1 MLTISVAVHNN
12 WHLTKRFLD
21 SIFAYTNV
29 PYRIVVTDN
38 ASTDGSVDGLAAL
51 AAREK
56 IELVRN
62 EKNLGFSEPHRRT
75 FANCSGEFFAVLNND
90 LEVCPGWAE
99 EMLVEF
105 QKNEKVVQV
114 GLKKSCCGLDEE
126 GTGIPSEVVEYLEA
140 SFMIVRAP
148 AIRLLEGGLFD
159 PIYRFA
165 YYEDSDLSLRIKK
178 AGLQLVALDLP
189 ITHLGGATARIVK
202 DVDIEGYKL
211 RNKHVFL
218 RRWGSYLK
226 GRIERLVASGRIVV
240 RRGGARGDVIMV
252 VPVITALRKKFPKSV
267 IVVSTVC
274 TDVFDG
280 NPDVSEVTVQG
291 VPLRKTDLTFDLDM
305 AYERRP
311 EVHPIKAYADICGV
325 EVEDYH
331 PKLYPNDTARMVAQQ
346 RLPSGPKYAIIHP
359 ANIPGWAGRQWAPSR
374 MVPVIAALKDRGYKT
389 VLVGADGTPALAV
402 DLDFRNV
409 AFSHLVAIM
418 ERAHLFVGLDSMPFH
433 VAQAC
438 RLPAVAIFGCV
449 DPELRVVPGGR
460 SLGVVAEGVGCLGCH
475 NWLPAPRTVTE
486 ACPRGTNACMEKLL
500 PEDVIRAVDRVT
512 QIPSPVV

>member
-12 WHLTKRFLD
+12 WHLTKKFLE
-21 SIFAYTNV
+21 SLFAFTNV
-29 PYRIVVTDN
+29 PHRIVVTDN
-38 ASTDGSVDGLAAL
+38 ASSDGTVDGLAAL

-62 EKNLGFSEPHRRT
+62 EKNLGFSEPHRRA
-75 FANCSGEFFAVLNND
+75 FDGCSGEFFAVLNND

-114 GLKKSCCGLDEE
+114 GLKRSCCALDDD
-126 GTGIPSEVVEYLEA
+126 GTGIPGEVIEYLEA

-148 AIRLLEGGLFD
+148 SIRQLPGGLFD
-159 PIYRFA
+159 PAYRFA

-178 AGLQLVALDLP
+178 AGMELVAIDLP

-202 DVDIEGYKL
+202 DVDIEGYKF

-218 RRWGSYLK
+218 QRWGNYLK
-226 GRIERLVASGRIVV
+226 ARMDRKVATGRLVI

-252 VPVITALRKKFPKSV
+252 VPVVHALRKKYPKSV

-280 NPDVSEVTVQG
+280 NPDVNEVTVQG
-291 VPLRKTDLTFDLDM
+291 TPLRKNDLTYDLDM
-305 AYERRP
+305 AYEKRP
-311 EVHPIKAYADICGV
+311 EVHPVKAYADVCGV

-331 PKLYPNDTARMVAQQ
+331 PKLYPSDTARMVAQT
-346 RLPSGPKYAIIHP
+346 RLPAGPKYAIIHP
-359 ANIPGWAGRQWAPSR
+359 ANIPGWAGRQWQPSR
-374 MVPVIAALKDRGYKT
+374 MVPVIEALRARGYKT
-389 VLVGADGTPALAV
+389 VLVGSDGTPALAT

-409 AFSHLVAIM
+409 AFSHLVALM
-418 ERAHLFVGLDSMPFH
+418 ERAALFVGLDSMPFH

-438 RLPAVAIFGCV
+438 RIPALAIFGCV
-449 DPELRVVPGGR
+449 DPELRVIPGGK
-460 SLGVVAEGVGCLGCH
+460 SMGVVADGVGCLGCH

-486 ACPRGTNACMEKLL
+486 SCPRGTNACMEKLTS
-500 PEDVIRAVDRVT
+500 EDVIRAVDRLIQNT
-512 QIPSPVV
+512 SPVV